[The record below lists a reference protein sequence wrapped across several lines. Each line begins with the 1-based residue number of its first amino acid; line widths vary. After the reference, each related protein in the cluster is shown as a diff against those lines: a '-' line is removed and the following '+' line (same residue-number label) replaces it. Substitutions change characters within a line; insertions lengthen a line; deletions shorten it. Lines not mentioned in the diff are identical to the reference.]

1 MNDIKYGRKRK
12 GIVAEL
18 NAKIEAWI
26 ETIDND
32 DVKVAVKKDT
42 IITGGSIASMLLGEP
57 VNDYDIYFRT
67 KATTEIVAEYYV
79 DKFIKLNYV
88 NNNVYTPIV
97 QEKQI
102 VNCKG
107 ATEDR
112 IVIYIKSSGV
122 VSENGTTID
131 DVDTTAAS
139 FIMKSE
145 LPQDGE
151 RPKYRPVFLS
161 ANAITLSND
170 MQLVIRFYGEP
181 DKIHDNFDFQ
191 HAMSYYDYGIK
202 HLELPAAALECLLS
216 RTLVYKGSLYP
227 ICSLFRLKKFLDRG
241 WRITAG
247 EQLKIAWQISE
258 LNLRD
263 INTIVEQLCGCDIV
277 YMHALIIALHGVD
290 QDKINSTYISEI
302 IDRIFS

>member
-67 KATTEIVAEYYV
+67 KETTLIVAQYYV

-88 NNNVYTPIV
+88 GNNDYTPVI
-97 QEKQI
+97 QEKTI

-107 ATEDR
+107 ASEDR
-112 IVIYIKSSGV
+112 VVIYIKSAGV
-122 VSENGTTID
+122 AEERVQPEA
-131 DVDTTAAS
+131 TAAS
-139 FIMKSE
+139 FIMKSDLPDNKE
-145 LPQDGE
+145 LG
-151 RPKYRPVFLS
+151 KHRPVFLS
-161 ANAITLSND
+161 ANAITLSGD
-170 MQLVIRFYGEP
+170 IQLVIRFYGEP
-181 DKIHDNFDFQ
+181 NQIHDNFDFQ

-227 ICSLFRLKKFLDRG
+227 IASTFRVKKFLLRG
-241 WRITAG
+241 WRISAG
-247 EQLKIAWQISE
+247 EQLKIMWQISE
-258 LNLRD
+258 LNLKDR
-263 INTIVEQLCGCDIV
+263 NTLVEQLTGVDIA
-277 YMHALIIALHGVD
+277 YLHMLLIALQGVD
-290 QDKINSTYISEI
+290 SDKINSTYVAEI